1 MDLLA
6 RIKAERERFIRKHGR
21 VPSTG
26 EDAKIC
32 EQQQERPIKEEHERA
47 KAATAEA
54 YRNAKG

>member
-1 MDLLA
+1 MDLLE
-6 RIKAERERFIRKHGR
+6 RVRAERERFIRKHGR

-26 EDAKIC
+26 EDAQIC
-32 EQQQERPIKEEHERA
+32 RQQERVMKEGQENA

>member
-6 RIKAERERFIRKHGR
+6 RIKAERERFIHKHGR

-26 EDAKIC
+26 EDAQIC
-32 EQQQERPIKEEHERA
+32 EQQERSIKEEQERA